1 MGDADRQ
8 LVELVRNRFHPFK
21 LYRVKP
27 QLMQRLS
34 EFYLFTVI
42 QQAVVEEPQNLTTP
56 VTVVGEKGEIAAMLS
71 AYIQTTGDMT
81 STHQIIIDSSDRSV
95 KMFQQQRLPSLSS
108 LPPMKKV
115 YF

>member
-1 MGDADRQ
+1 MCQ
-8 LVELVRNRFHPFK
+8 EKIIMNSFF
-21 LYRVKP
+21 
-27 QLMQRLS
+27 
-34 EFYLFTVI
+34 LFPL
-42 QQAVVEEPQNLTTP
+42 QQAVVEEPQNLTAP

-81 STHQIIIDSSDRSV
+81 STHSIIIDSSDRSV

-115 YF
+115 KSGVCTSWFFVNFCHGCYLQL